1 MRANTR
7 NFLAWLRR
15 DWVRVLVVGLLAL
28 FAVDGWLKCLAALG
42 GFRFEPAWD
51 AGQDAVVRGV
61 LAWLVAVD
69 PAKWGF
75 RVGLLA
81 AAGAGFGIIFVVIA
95 PIVAPCDPAH
105 PVGVAFGAP
114 SVALKVGLIG
124 VFAICALSL
133 RRERPAREVKADGVK
148 PSD

>member
-1 MRANTR
+1 MRVNSR

-15 DWVRVLVVGLLAL
+15 EWVRALVVGVLAL
-28 FAVDGWLKCLAALG
+28 FAVDAWLECLTALG

-51 AGQDAVVRGV
+51 GGRDAMLRAV

-69 PAKWGF
+69 PAKCGF
-75 RVGLLA
+75 SVGFLA
-81 AAGAGFGIIFVVIA
+81 AAGAGFGIIFVVVA
-95 PIVAPCDPAH
+95 PIVAPCDPAN

-133 RRERPAREVKADGVK
+133 RRSHRARAAEVDGAK